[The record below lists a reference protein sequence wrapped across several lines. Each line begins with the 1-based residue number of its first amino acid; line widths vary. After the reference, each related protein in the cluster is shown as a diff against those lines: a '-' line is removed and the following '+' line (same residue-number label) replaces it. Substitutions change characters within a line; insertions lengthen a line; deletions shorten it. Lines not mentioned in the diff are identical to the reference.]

1 MVLWYICFVLDVHG
15 SFFFTSNYYICPSFS
30 LPPSRSSH
38 TGLHSRLCS
47 PPSHNGSCLAFFT
60 ARRFQLSIPSSTQV
74 ELCLPTLGGLSSC
87 LFFFIFFFL
96 FPSHLLSSPFCSLPP
111 SRNSDLGSH
120 NRLFSPLSTTV
131 RALHFYREKNSA
143 LSSLVDSR
151 RIVLLPTI
159 GALSS

>member
-87 LFFFIFFFL
+87 LFFFIFFFFFHPIYYL
-96 FPSHLLSSPFCSLPP
+96 RPSVLSLLVATQIWGHITGSSPPYQLRFVPCI
-111 SRNSDLGSH
+111 
-120 NRLFSPLSTTV
+120 FI
-131 RALHFYREKNSA
+131 A
-143 LSSLVDSR
+143 R
-151 RIVLLPTI
+151 RIQPFLP
-159 GALSS
+159 SSTRVGLCFYPR